1 MTEAIYLE
9 VSEKTEAAKK
19 AGRRVSV
26 SGMLKFLGVSRSG
39 YLAWLHHVPSDTE
52 KRRKAVKAKIQDI
65 YDDSKQNY
73 GAPKI
78 TVELRKTGEV
88 ISERTVGTYMRQM
101 GIRAQW
107 SKPWTITTKDSD
119 FSTELQN
126 ILDEQFNPDRPN
138 AVWCSDITY
147 IWTIDGFVYLTSVM
161 DLFSRKII
169 AWTLSETLEVSCVI
183 DTINNI
189 VKIPEGAAVDNDGQ
203 LTSINAESYASMNV
217 WGLTPEFM
225 QILEN
230 GFKEFFANMGDKD
243 ILKAE
248 YLLPIY
254 IDELLQAGKVS
265 VKVLDT
271 NDKWFGVTYKEDK
284 DYVVKSFAK
293 LIEDG
298 VYQKNLFEDLK

>member
-126 ILDEQFNPDRPN
+126 IL
-138 AVWCSDITY
+138 
-147 IWTIDGFVYLTSVM
+147 IDGFVYLTSIM

-183 DTINNI
+183 DTINKAKARRNI
-189 VKIPEGAAVDNDGQ
+189 DQPLIIHSDRGSQYVAKEYKKATENMQRSYSKKAFPWDNACIESFHSIIKREWLNRFKIRDYKQAYRLIFEYLEAFYNTKRIHSHCDFMSPD
-203 LTSINAESYASMNV
+203 
-217 WGLTPEFM
+217 EF
-225 QILEN
+225 ERVY
-230 GFKEFFANMGDKD
+230 ERTHT
-243 ILKAE
+243 KAE
-248 YLLPIY
+248 LL
-254 IDELLQAGKVS
+254 AS
-265 VKVLDT
+265 
-271 NDKWFGVTYKEDK
+271 
-284 DYVVKSFAK
+284 
-293 LIEDG
+293 
-298 VYQKNLFEDLK
+298 

>member
-52 KRRKAVKAKIQDI
+52 KRHKAVKAKIQDI

-88 ISERTVGTYMRQM
+88 ISERTVGTYICQM

-147 IWTIDGFVYLTSVM
+147 IWTIDGFVYLTSIM

-169 AWTLSETLEVSCVI
+169 A
-183 DTINNI
+183 
-189 VKIPEGAAVDNDGQ
+189 
-203 LTSINAESYASMNV
+203 
-217 WGLTPEFM
+217 
-225 QILEN
+225 
-230 GFKEFFANMGDKD
+230 
-243 ILKAE
+243 
-248 YLLPIY
+248 
-254 IDELLQAGKVS
+254 
-265 VKVLDT
+265 
-271 NDKWFGVTYKEDK
+271 
-284 DYVVKSFAK
+284 
-293 LIEDG
+293 
-298 VYQKNLFEDLK
+298 